1 MNMDATQK
9 GSTSLFE
16 VYLRLRPPY
25 AAGTDKFLEVDAPST
40 DDDRA
45 YITIKPPVLDNRRRP
60 VERFTFTKVFEEDA
74 SQLDVLDGTNLL
86 SLLDGV
92 LGTNGKIG
100 RDALLAT
107 LGVTGSGK
115 VGSVEMVSKHDH
127 KLKFLLEPHHPR
139 IQDTTRLDTT
149 DARCPLQERGKLPR

>member
-1 MNMDATQK
+1 MDSTQK
-9 GSTSLFE
+9 ASTSLFE

-25 AAGTDKFLEVDAPST
+25 TAGTDRFLEVDEPTA

-45 YITIKPPVLDNRRRP
+45 YVTIKPPVLDNRRRP
-60 VERFTFTKVFEEDA
+60 VERFTFTRVFEEAA
-74 SQLDVLDGTNLL
+74 SQIDILHGTHML

-115 VGSVEMVSKHDH
+115 V
-127 KLKFLLEPHHPR
+127 
-139 IQDTTRLDTT
+139 
-149 DARCPLQERGKLPR
+149 